1 MSTTGY
7 TFRPIGIIRT
17 GHTEAVKTPIQPVFA
32 DDCSGRAEVL
42 PEFADGLKDVEG
54 FSHLYLLYVFDR
66 ADEPRLL
73 LKPFM
78 QDVVRGVFATRAPR
92 RPNAIGLS
100 IVRLVRREGN
110 VLYFQGAD
118 MLDGTPLLDIKPY
131 TAKFDRIETTSNGW
145 QDEVDPV
152 EARRRGRRGYTGSA
166 SQTGDEP
173 GADEARGQLQAAR
186 CRKSTEEHN

>member
-131 TAKFDRIETTSNGW
+131 TAKFDRIETTSYGW
-145 QDEVDPV
+145 QDEGDPV
-152 EARRRGRRGYTGSA
+152 EARRRGRRGYTGPAAHTSDGSCA
-166 SQTGDEP
+166 GDVR
-173 GADEARGQLQAAR
+173 D
-186 CRKSTEEHN
+186 